1 MGKEVLFFS
10 RFPANANGGGGARRE
25 AQLAELLL
33 PLDYRYISCW
43 DSDYM
48 KNKIPGKANIMSRW
62 QKKFSPYKKF
72 WVDEDTWKYVFDLRA
87 VTREW
92 QNKIRENRDIKL
104 VVIDDPIYFYPVVEY
119 VYKKRIPLVGLCQN
133 LESLSLSQLN
143 KKHQLKLFHNEI
155 RLLKKCALV
164 VTISREETFL
174 LQNLNIPAVYL
185 PYDPVKSIRERLLK
199 IRERRAHSTKE
210 GYLALGTAGNKATL
224 EGMRA
229 LIDYWRNPK
238 NKLKDEKLLVAGFWT
253 TKYLKVTPVENIV
266 ILGEIPDAK
275 LDDLLSTVKAMVCYQ
290 EFGSGALTKI
300 REMMLAGVPV
310 LANVQA
316 ARSYHEYNGTGLVEF
331 ANLEDLDRAAA
342 MIETMGNPGVAN
354 SITTPLSISTADRE
368 LLSKMNALR
377 GSR

>member
-210 GYLALGTAGNKATL
+210 GYLALGTAGTKAT
-224 EGMRA
+224 
-229 LIDYWRNPK
+229 
-238 NKLKDEKLLVAGFWT
+238 LLVAGFWT